1 MGLTS
6 GSTHWLMSRASGQAA
21 AAGLRLGRKPHS
33 RDGHVWAPDPYSCRG
48 LLGLGALPGPG
59 TYSEG
64 PGAYPRDPACPL
76 GSSGPVV
83 QGSDVL
89 PRRSGPIDAPWGVLS
104 FLATWCSQPCPC
116 GGVRCC
122 FPCDPGASHGC
133 GVFILQKGIPLSQGK
148 DSGPRAHLRG
158 GFEPVGGA
166 KIYTLRSHSMTRA
179 KICQLATGHTN
190 RRAGFHGQPTHG
202 PHAWRFSHAPHAWG
216 ALLALPM
223 LRISSGGGPEATW
236 ERARWFASPA
246 HGGQCLSHVTR
257 GPEPLC
263 Q

>member
-1 MGLTS
+1 MPS
-6 GSTHWLMSRASGQAA
+6 WE
-21 AAGLRLGRKPHS
+21 LRTRCTGVRRPS
-33 RDGHVWAPDPYSCRG
+33 AEVR
-48 LLGLGALPGPG
+48 
-59 TYSEG
+59 TY
-64 PGAYPRDPACPL
+64 RCTL
-76 GSSGPVV
+76 GSLIFPCHT
-83 QGSDVL
+83 VL
-89 PRRSGPIDAPWGVLS
+89 PTLPMRWGRVQL
-104 FLATWCSQPCPC
+104 P
-116 GGVRCC
+116 VR
-122 FPCDPGASHGC
+122 PGASHGC

-216 ALLALPM
+216 ALLASPM
-223 LRISSGGGPEATW
+223 LRISSGGGPEAMW
-236 ERARWFASPA
+236 ERARRFASPA

-257 GPEPLC
+257 GPESLC
-263 Q
+263 L